1 MRARR
6 AQHTRG
12 VKLPKVLTHL
22 PEYLRPL
29 GVLARGGVTEV
40 CGIRVALSP
49 RFSYKL
55 MRKVCQG
62 GYEDDDVL
70 KVRATL
76 EPDDVVVELGAG
88 LGVVATACARI
99 VGSERVF
106 CFEANPALEQDI
118 RRTFELNGVEPTLEM
133 AAVGPST
140 GEIELWIGK
149 HFWSSSLVEREKLD
163 ETVCVPQRAL
173 RDVLE
178 AHDPSYLIVD
188 IEGGEHELFRDAD
201 LRNVRKLAIEM
212 HPHVIGREKVDE
224 VLGWLRDAGFEEIPE
239 YTRGRGLF
247 LARKPR

>member
-1 MRARR
+1 M
-6 AQHTRG
+6 
-12 VKLPKVLTHL
+12 KIPKVLTNL

-40 CGIRVALSP
+40 SGIRVALSP

-55 MRKVCQG
+55 MRRVCQG

-76 EPDDVVVELGAG
+76 EPEDVVLELGAG
-88 LGVVATACARI
+88 LGVVASACAQI

-106 CFEANPALEQDI
+106 CFEANPALERDI
-118 RRTFELNGVEPTLEM
+118 RRTFELNGVEPSLEM
-133 AAVGPST
+133 AAVGPRA
-140 GEIELWIGK
+140 GEVELWIGK

-163 ETVCVPQRAL
+163 ETVRVPQRAL

-178 AHDPSYLIVD
+178 AHDPSYLMVD
-188 IEGGEHELFRDAD
+188 IEGGEYELFRGAD

-212 HPHVIGREKVDE
+212 HPHVIGSEKVDE
-224 VLGWLRDAGFEEIPE
+224 AMGWLQDAGFEEIPE

-247 LARKPR
+247 LARKSR